1 MLKHTYCKII
11 CSEAHSLGW
20 GYKMSKEVLR
30 VFISVD
36 MEGISGIVHQSQTG
50 RDPKEYE
57 RGRSLMIGDVNAA
70 IKGVLDFGEAEI
82 VVSDA
87 HGSMRNLKPEELHEA
102 AVLVSGSPKPLTQMA
117 GIDSEFDAAL
127 FIGYHSKKGT
137 KRGILAHTISSS
149 VIDSIIINGSEVG
162 ETAINAAIAGYHGV
176 PCIFL
181 SGDLAVTKEAEELIP
196 YIVTV
201 SVKEAFSRT
210 AAKCINPRKAGK
222 LIKQGVTEALK
233 KRDSIKSF
241 TFNPPIDVKIKYRD
255 SLMADA
261 VEFIPI
267 VERVNG
273 RTIRFVLND
282 YLKAFNTLRASIYVA
297 GAVAR

>member
-1 MLKHTYCKII
+1 
-11 CSEAHSLGW
+11 
-20 GYKMSKEVLR
+20 MSKEILR
-30 VFISVD
+30 VFMSVD
-36 MEGISGIVHQSQTG
+36 MEGISGIVQQSQTG

-57 RGRSLMIGDVNAA
+57 RGRILMIVDVNAA
-70 IKGVLDFGEAEI
+70 IEGILDFGEAEI

-87 HGSMRNLKPEELHEA
+87 HGSMRNLKIEELHEA

-117 GIDSEFDAAL
+117 GIDNTFDAAL
-127 FIGYHSKKGT
+127 FVGYHSKKGT
-137 KRGILAHTISSS
+137 KRGILAHTISSN
-149 VIDSIIINGSEVG
+149 VIDSIVINGLEVG
-162 ETAINAAIAGYHGV
+162 ETAINAAIAGYHRV
-176 PCIFL
+176 PCVFL

-196 YIVTV
+196 DIVTV
-201 SVKEAFSRT
+201 SVKEAVSRT
-210 AAKCINPRKAGK
+210 AAKCINPQTAGER
-222 LIKQGVTEALK
+222 IKQGVSEALK

-241 TFNPPIDVKIKYRD
+241 TFNPPIDIKIKYRD

-282 YLKAFNTLRASIYVA
+282 FLKAFNTLRASIYIA
-297 GAVAR
+297 GAVAS

>member
-1 MLKHTYCKII
+1 
-11 CSEAHSLGW
+11 
-20 GYKMSKEVLR
+20 MSKEVLR

>member
-1 MLKHTYCKII
+1 VKHIV
-11 CSEAHSLGW
+11 LGW
-20 GYKMSKEVLR
+20 GYNMSKEVLR

>member
-1 MLKHTYCKII
+1 
-11 CSEAHSLGW
+11 
-20 GYKMSKEVLR
+20 MSKDVLR

-50 RDPKEYE
+50 RDSKEYE
-57 RGRSLMIGDVNAA
+57 RGRSLMAGDVNAA
-70 IKGVLDFGEAEI
+70 IEGVLDFGEAEI

-87 HGSMRNLKPEELHEA
+87 HGGMRNLKLEELHEA

-117 GIDSEFDAAL
+117 GIDSEFDAVL
-127 FIGYHSKKGT
+127 FVGYHSKRGT
-137 KRGILAHTISSS
+137 KHGILAHTISSV
-149 VIDSIIINGSEVG
+149 VIDSIVINGLEVG

-176 PCIFL
+176 PCVFL
-181 SGDLAVTKEAEELIP
+181 SGDLTVTKEAEELIP
-196 YIVTV
+196 DIITV
-201 SVKEAFSRT
+201 SVKEGVSRT
-210 AAKCINPRKAGK
+210 AAKCINPRKTGK
-222 LIKQGVTEALK
+222 LIKQGVSEALK
-233 KRDSIKSF
+233 KRDLIKSF

-267 VERVNG
+267 VERVDG
-273 RTIRFVLND
+273 RTISFVIDD

>member
-1 MLKHTYCKII
+1 
-11 CSEAHSLGW
+11 
-20 GYKMSKEVLR
+20 MSKESLR

-50 RDPKEYE
+50 RDSKEYE
-57 RGRSLMIGDVNAA
+57 RGRTLMVGDVNAA
-70 IKGVLDFGEAEI
+70 IEGVLDFGEAEI

-117 GIDSEFDAAL
+117 GIDREFDATL
-127 FIGYHSKKGT
+127 FVGYHSKKGT
-137 KRGILAHTISSS
+137 KRGILSHTISSG
-149 VIDSIIINGSEVG
+149 VIDSIIINGVEVG
-162 ETAINAAIAGYHGV
+162 ETTINAAIAGYHGV
-176 PCIFL
+176 SCVFL
-181 SGDLAVTKEAEELIP
+181 SGDLAVTKEAEELVP
-196 YIVTV
+196 GIVTV
-201 SVKEAFSRT
+201 SVKEAVSRT
-210 AAKCINPRKAGK
+210 AAKCINPKKARK
-222 LIKQGVTEALK
+222 LIKKGVTEALK
-233 KRDSIKSF
+233 KRDSIKTF
-241 TFNPPIDVKIKYRD
+241 TFKPPIEVRIKYRD

-282 YLKAFNTLRASIYVA
+282 FLKAFNTVRASIYIA